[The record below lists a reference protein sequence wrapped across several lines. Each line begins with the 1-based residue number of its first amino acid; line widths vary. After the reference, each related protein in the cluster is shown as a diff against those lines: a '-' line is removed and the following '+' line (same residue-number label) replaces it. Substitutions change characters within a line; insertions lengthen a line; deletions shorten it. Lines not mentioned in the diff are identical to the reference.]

1 MKKDNKMKI
10 SHVVLIVVAITF
22 SFDYFETSQKSVPV
36 EIKKS
41 ENSNLDIEVPLT
53 TVKRMYSVNMKIN
66 NISLYYDGYL
76 KNKYK

>member
-1 MKKDNKMKI
+1 MKI